1 MNNFL
6 KRYKFA
12 GLCIISLCALY
23 FVNTGEHETDGIYI
37 YTALNYIRSGLAQ
50 PYNGKKQS

>member
-50 PYNGKKQS
+50 PYNGKK